1 MTEKPKEVKRRTPPV
16 PVQVLER
23 HNKSVLVQWNEGTNT
38 EPDIKRGTIPREM
51 VVEDQVARA
60 TLDAALP
67 YGEDWA
73 AVFPTITLE
82 PEAIS
87 KGLRTRGV
95 FTLDDLARGSN
106 VVQRVLFELC
116 GIRDIVRKAKE

>member
-1 MTEKPKEVKRRTPPV
+1 MTDKPKEVKRRTPPV

-38 EPDIKRGTIPREM
+38 DPDIKRGTIPREM

-73 AVFPTITLE
+73 ALLPTITLE
-82 PEAIS
+82 PEAFS
-87 KGLRTRGV
+87 RRLHARGV
-95 FTLDDLARGSN
+95 FTLDEWARGSN
-106 VVQRVLFELC
+106 VIMRVLFELC
-116 GIRDIVRKAKE
+116 GIRDITRKAKE

>member
-1 MTEKPKEVKRRTPPV
+1 MTEETKERPRRKPPV
-16 PVQVLER
+16 SVQVLER

-38 EPDIKRGTIPREM
+38 KPDIKRGIIPREM
-51 VVEDQVARA
+51 VVDGMVARA
-60 TLDAALP
+60 TLDAALT

-73 AVFPTITLE
+73 TVFPTLTIE
-82 PEAIS
+82 PEAMS
-87 KGLRTRGV
+87 KALRARGV